1 MGGWGMGMGMGI
13 AIWVWDMGM
22 GMGGW
27 RVYRQV
33 QAGTGTDRY
42 RWVVYGYGWVGYGY
56 RWVVYGCVG
65 HGWVVYGCVGYGWV
79 VYGWVYGWV
88 WASSLWAGPRADRV
102 AGDAEGPAP
111 AAVDAVRWRRASW
124 CVSAGARAPRA
135 RMGRAARKG
144 GDWRRLGAHCKV
156 RRGGCRAN
164 ATNRQNRGMILSR
177 SMQQGISATY
187 ITPFLIQVVCK

>member
-1 MGGWGMGMGMGI
+1 M
-13 AIWVWDMGM
+13 AS
-22 GMGGW
+22 
-27 RVYRQV
+27 
-33 QAGTGTDRY
+33 
-42 RWVVYGYGWVGYGY
+42 YGWVGYGY

-135 RMGRAARKG
+135 RVGRAARKG
-144 GDWRRLGAHCKV
+144 GERRMVK
-156 RRGGCRAN
+156 
-164 ATNRQNRGMILSR
+164 
-177 SMQQGISATY
+177 
-187 ITPFLIQVVCK
+187 

>member
-1 MGGWGMGMGMGI
+1 MGMGMGI

-33 QAGTGTDRY
+33 QVQVQCTDRY

-124 CVSAGARAPRA
+124 CVSAGSRRAPGWGA
-135 RMGRAARKG
+135 RREREATGEGWVPTAKSDEGVAALTRQI
-144 GDWRRLGAHCKV
+144 V
-156 RRGGCRAN
+156 RTEG
-164 ATNRQNRGMILSR
+164 
-177 SMQQGISATY
+177 
-187 ITPFLIQVVCK
+187 